1 MAHFNLDNYET
12 VAERITKFWEMCPT
26 GRIQTILL
34 NKDTASKQFIVQ
46 AFVYTDIAD
55 SHPVASGLAEE
66 HFADRGPNE
75 TSPLENCETSAIGRA
90 LVNWIMSSTADAR
103 PSREEREKVNRGGDI
118 QQGVPEHVREAARQ
132 PASEY
137 ADKPKSNSPKKDVA
151 GDTRWETIIQ
161 GHEADRGDK
170 FLADLVEKGKK
181 WGNLTD
187 KQLGA
192 GFNAARKALDKAP
205 RGGEAK
211 SVNEITNAFP
221 GATLD
226 DAPF

>member
-103 PSREEREKVNRGGDI
+103 PSREEMEKVNRGTVT
-118 QQGVPEHVREAARQ
+118 QGVPERVKQAAAPSGEKIQVANDERWGWICQ
-132 PASEY
+132 A
-137 ADKPKSNSPKKDVA
+137 ADTLPDSHKSYTFVTDIRVK
-151 GDTRWETIIQ
+151 
-161 GHEADRGDK
+161 GDK
-170 FLADLVEKGKK
+170 YRSLSEKQIAAAFKAACEYLGTPKPTDLV
-181 WGNLTD
+181 
-187 KQLGA
+187 A
-192 GFNAARKALDKAP
+192 PVAA
-205 RGGEAK
+205 
-211 SVNEITNAFP
+211 AFP
-221 GATLD
+221 GATELGPGEE
-226 DAPF
+226 PF